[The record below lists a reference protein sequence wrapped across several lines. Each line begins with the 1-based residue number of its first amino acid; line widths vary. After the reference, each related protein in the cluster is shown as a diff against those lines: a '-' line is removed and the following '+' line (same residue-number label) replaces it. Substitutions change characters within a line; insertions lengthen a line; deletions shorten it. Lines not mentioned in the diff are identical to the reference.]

1 MENNTVNEP
10 LNFSIE
16 YMDFKNDPAEN
27 FYKFSNGKWLEN
39 AKIPDDKTRYE
50 SFSILAEKN
59 LYKLKLILEELI
71 DKKNLNKIEKMVS
84 DFYKSGMNT
93 KMIEKLKFEPLK
105 EMVSILDDLKSHADL
120 PLVLSKLSLN
130 GIDTLF
136 GFGSEADEK
145 NSEIYA
151 FYLMQSGLS
160 LPDRDYYLNDQFKDI
175 LKEYEKHIKIMLD
188 LYGYENPEKFEEKIV
203 NIEKKIAEFSRSRV
217 DLRDPEKNYN
227 KQFLNELSEN
237 YKNFDFT
244 LFLNSINFKNS
255 DYIIIGQ
262 TEFLTNVIDYF
273 NTLNIDDIKNY
284 LFWKILNSTASL
296 LHKEVRDE
304 DFRFYK
310 KILLG
315 QEKQEERW
323 KTIIKVIDASIGE
336 AMGELYVKKYFPP
349 GAKERMMAMVSD
361 LEDVFKERLKN
372 VEWMTPKTKEMA
384 LKKFSKFNEKIGYPE
399 KFRDYSS
406 IKIDETDYFGNVLKS
421 GLFEMNRQM
430 NRIGNNVDKTEWEMT
445 PPTVNAYFNPL
456 KNEIVFPAGILQ
468 PPFFDN
474 EMDDAVNYGGI
485 GGVISHEITHGYDDQ
500 GRHFDENGN
509 LVDWWSEEDARK
521 FDEYAEKVVKLY
533 GSLEILPEIHVNGKL
548 TLGEDIADLGGVYI
562 AYNAL
567 ENHLKKHPEL
577 NKKIDNLT
585 PEQRFFISWSQVWR
599 GKIRENEIKR
609 LITIDPHAPSKFR
622 GEIPVWNH
630 EKFEETFKE
639 YIKNDKKKEKIK
651 IW

>member
-1 MENNTVNEP
+1 
-10 LNFSIE
+10 
-16 YMDFKNDPAEN
+16 MDFKNDPAED
-27 FYKFSNGKWLEN
+27 FYKFSNGKWLEK
-39 AKIPDDKTRYE
+39 AKIPGDKTRHE
-50 SFSILAEKN
+50 AFSILAEKN
-59 LYKLKLILEELI
+59 LYKLKSILGEL
-71 DKKNLNKIEKMVS
+71 KNKENPDKIEKMVS
-84 DFYKSGMNT
+84 DFYKSGMDT
-93 KMIEKLKFEPLK
+93 ELIEKLKFEPLK
-105 EMVSILDDLKSHADL
+105 DMVSILDDMKSHADL
-120 PLVLSKLSLN
+120 PLVLSKLSMN

-188 LYGYENPEKFEEKIV
+188 LYGYENPEKFEKKIV

-227 KQFLNELSEN
+227 KMLLNELSEN
-237 YKNFDFT
+237 YKNFDFS
-244 LFLNSINFKNS
+244 LFLNIINFKHS
-255 DYIIIGQ
+255 DYVIIGQ
-262 TEFLTNVIDYF
+262 PEFFKNVIDYF
-273 NTLNIDDIKNY
+273 ETLNIDDIKNY

-310 KILLG
+310 KVLLG

-323 KTIIKVIDASIGE
+323 KTVVKVIDASIGE
-336 AMGELYVKKYFPP
+336 ALGELYVKRYFPP
-349 GAKERMMAMVSD
+349 GAKERMMAMISD
-361 LEDVFKERLKN
+361 IEDVFKERLKN

-384 LKKFSKFNEKIGYPE
+384 LKKFSKFNEKIGYPD
-399 KFRDYSS
+399 KFMDYSS
-406 IKIDETDYFGNVLKS
+406 IKIEKNDYFGNVLRAD
-421 GLFEMNRQM
+421 LFEMNRQM

-485 GGVISHEITHGYDDQ
+485 GGVISHEITHGYDDE

-521 FDEYAEKVVKLY
+521 FDEYADKVVKLY
-533 GSLEILPEIHVNGKL
+533 DSLEILPGIHVNGKL

-622 GEIPVWNH
+622 GEVPVWNH
-630 EKFEETFKE
+630 EEFEKTFKE